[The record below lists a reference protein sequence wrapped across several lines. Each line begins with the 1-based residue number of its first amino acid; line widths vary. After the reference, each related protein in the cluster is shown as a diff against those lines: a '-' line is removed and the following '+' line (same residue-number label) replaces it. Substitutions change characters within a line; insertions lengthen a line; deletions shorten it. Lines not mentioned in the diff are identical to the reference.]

1 MRGFGY
7 AEFVDVQSLVKA
19 IELNNEVI
27 VGFEKN

>member
-7 AEFVDVQSLVKA
+7 AEFEDVQSLVKA

-27 VGFEKN
+27 VGFKEN